1 MSFSATI
8 PFSRSPEHLV
18 RTFFHTPYTAQARF
32 QSLANQT
39 ILTKCRDKNFRLQFF
54 FARNQLWAWNL
65 AKFLLG
71 TEKKIWPSKAL
82 EKSEKTRIKI
92 NLSHYNCFLEKFQS
106 FAKLKINHCCQNLI
120 IFGHLSVKTIFGI
133 NGHFGKNYLSLV
145 TPAYHFH
152 LKQFT
157 KK

>member
-1 MSFSATI
+1 MSFGATI
-8 PFSRSPEHLV
+8 LFSRLPEYLV
-18 RTFFHTPYTAQARF
+18 RTFFHTPYTAQACF
-32 QSLANQT
+32 QSLADQT

-54 FARNQLWAWNL
+54 CS
-65 AKFLLG
+65 KSTLG
-71 TEKKIWPSKAL
+71 MEFGKVFTGDRKKIWPSKAL

-92 NLSHYNCFLEKFQS
+92 NLSHCNCFLEKFQS
-106 FAKLKINHCCQNLI
+106 FAKLKINHCFQNLI

-133 NGHFGKNYLSLV
+133 NGHFGKNYLSLA